1 MRVVLTGFRGTGKT
15 EAGRLLSRLMGLP
28 FYDTDTCVEEMA
40 GKGIHDIFADD
51 GEEAF
56 RELERSAISALP
68 PGDAVISTGGGAVL
82 DSRNVAALRGKAVVI
97 LLHADEKTLEKRI
110 TGSGRPRLT
119 DMPLDEEIRHMM
131 EARRPYYLAAAD
143 YCVDTASRNI
153 NEVCLHIR
161 RILSEGTILPARRR
175 ESVRFMQDSGID
187 PLDAREFEEWVLG
200 ESGDQLTR
208 FYGIAGFPC
217 THSRSPHLF
226 NTLFSGLHINSYY
239 ARFQSEDFDRLMHIA
254 RGMDVRGLSVTI
266 PFKHRVMDFLDFAD
280 EHAAAIGAANTVV
293 FCGGSAYGFNT
304 DWIGIREP
312 LSDLHGEGAV
322 VLGAGGAAAAAAYA
336 LRTLEMEVTILN
348 RTENRAEVLA
358 RRFDCAHGPLEAFDG
373 LSPAVVVNATSIG
386 MHPDSRS
393 PLRKDQLVRGMTV
406 FDLVYTPPDTPL
418 IRIARNAG
426 CRTIP
431 GTEMFARQ
439 AAAQFWYFT
448 GIRVPLDTIRRIL
461 Q

>member
-1 MRVVLTGFRGTGKT
+1 
-15 EAGRLLSRLMGLP
+15 
-28 FYDTDTCVEEMA
+28 
-40 GKGIHDIFADD
+40 
-51 GEEAF
+51 
-56 RELERSAISALP
+56 
-68 PGDAVISTGGGAVL
+68 
-82 DSRNVAALRGKAVVI
+82 
-97 LLHADEKTLEKRI
+97 
-110 TGSGRPRLT
+110 
-119 DMPLDEEIRHMM
+119 
-131 EARRPYYLAAAD
+131 
-143 YCVDTASRNI
+143 
-153 NEVCLHIR
+153 
-161 RILSEGTILPARRR
+161 
-175 ESVRFMQDSGID
+175 
-187 PLDAREFEEWVLG
+187 
-200 ESGDQLTR
+200 
-208 FYGIAGFPC
+208 
-217 THSRSPHLF
+217 
-226 NTLFSGLHINSYY
+226 
-239 ARFQSEDFDRLMHIA
+239 
-254 RGMDVRGLSVTI
+254 
-266 PFKHRVMDFLDFAD
+266 MDFLDFAD

-386 MHPDSRS
+386 MHPDTRS